1 MKKELFYGVAT
12 ALVTPFADRRVDDEG
27 LRRLARYQVDHGA
40 DALVVCGTTGEA
52 PTLTEEERLQC
63 IATVVDEV
71 GGEVPVIAG
80 TTGNDT
86 DRSVRLSRLAAEVGA
101 DAILAV
107 TPYYNR
113 PTAEGLIRHFLSVA
127 EGAGKPILLYNIP
140 SRTGCMLTNEVY
152 DALSPH
158 PLVAGVK
165 EASGSISRAAELIE
179 RYGETLPLYSGNDDQ
194 VLPTL
199 AVGGRG
205 IVSVA
210 SNLLPTEV
218 HQLCA
223 LWREGKVSEALTL
236 YQSLLPLMKALFV
249 ETNPIPVKAG
259 MAYLGFCSDQ
269 MRLPMTKAK
278 EGTVKEILRALSPLL
293 G

>member
-1 MKKELFYGVAT
+1 MKKELFYGVGT
-12 ALVTPFADRRVDDEG
+12 ALVTPFADGGVDYAC
-27 LRRLARYQVDHGA
+27 LRRLARYQADHGA

-71 GGEVPVIAG
+71 GGQLPVIAG

-86 DRSVRLSRLAAEVGA
+86 DRSVRLSRLAAEAGV

-113 PTAEGLIRHFLSVA
+113 PTPDGLIRHFLSVA
-127 EGAGKPILLYNIP
+127 EGAGKPTLLYNIP

-152 DALSPH
+152 DALAPH
-158 PLVAGVK
+158 PLIAGVK
-165 EASGSISRAAELIE
+165 EASGSISRAAELVL
-179 RYGETLPLYSGNDDQ
+179 RYGEALPLYSGNDDQ

-205 IVSVA
+205 VVSVA
-210 SNLLPTEV
+210 SNLLPAEV
-218 HQLCA
+218 HSLCS
-223 LWREGKVSEALTL
+223 LWSEGKTAEALAL
-236 YQSLLPLMKALFV
+236 YQSLLPLMNALFL

-269 MRLPMTKAK
+269 MRLPMTPAREQTIK
-278 EGTVKEILRALSPLL
+278 EVVRALVPLL